1 MIALYYFSFFFFL
14 LFFVVFDRTFAPIQ
28 WLDMVKKQQ
37 AKANELAQ
45 IYREQQQD
53 D

>member
-1 MIALYYFSFFFFL
+1 MIALHSFFFSFL
-14 LFFVVFDRTFAPIQ
+14 RSLRSDARTDS
-28 WLDMVKKQQ
+28 LVDMVKKQQ